1 MAKQDGERADRRV
14 QTICLLILTL
24 IASATALAL
33 LRPVLVPFILALF
46 FTYSLSPIVDFQMR
60 RWKLRRPAAIL
71 GAAVVGLA
79 VVALLGLIIAT
90 NVSTMSHRLDAYQM
104 QFAQL
109 NHRISQSTIWKH
121 FGIKP
126 DTNAGEMFFA
136 IPENATFTLVSAVLG
151 GTTNFITESALVVI
165 FAIFILLGRSDS
177 SAQPSALLA
186 EIENRVKRYIGQT
199 VFFSALTGLLV
210 AITLWA
216 LGVEFAGVFGF
227 LAFLL
232 NFIPSVGAV
241 VATLLP
247 IPIVLL
253 SPNLSPTAKVLA
265 VALPG
270 AIEFIIGNLVQPKV
284 QGGSL
289 QLHPVVVLMSLIF
302 FGMIWGIVGAFLAT
316 PIAGA
321 IKIIFERI
329 EMTRPLA
336 EIMSGDL
343 SGVGRRFETN
353 AAKEALIE
361 MEEERAGV

>member
-1 MAKQDGERADRRV
+1 MAKQDRERADRRV

-24 IASATALAL
+24 IASATALWA

-46 FTYSLSPIVDFQMR
+46 FTYSLSPIIEFQMR
-60 RWKLRRPAAIL
+60 RWNLSRPVAIV

-79 VVALLGLIIAT
+79 VVSLFGLIIARS
-90 NVSTMSHRLDAYQM
+90 VYTMSTEWDAYRVR
-104 QFAQL
+104 FDQL
-109 NHRISQSTIWKH
+109 NHRLGQSPILKRI
-121 FGIKP
+121 GIQT
-126 DTNAGEMFFA
+126 DTKTGEMFIA

-151 GTTNFITESALVVI
+151 GTTNFLTESALVLI
-165 FAIFILLGRSDS
+165 FIIFILLGRSDPL
-177 SAQPSALLA
+177 AQPSALLV

-210 AITLWA
+210 ALMLRL

-247 IPIVLL
+247 LPIVLL
-253 SPNLSPTAKVLA
+253 SPTLSKPAMVLA
-265 VALPG
+265 IALPG
-270 AIEFIIGNLVQPKV
+270 AIEFIMGNLIQPKV

-336 EIMSGDL
+336 EIMSGDV
-343 SGVGRRFETN
+343 SGIGRRIEQRPPLP
-353 AAKEALIE
+353 ASAEEKEEAN
-361 MEEERAGV
+361 V